1 MDSPEDT
8 LAELER
14 RMAAAVAEEDFE
26 AAARLRDALALM
38 RGESPLPPSRL
49 RRQEPGAM
57 GLGTDQQVFKPPRGW
72 AAPKP
77 PDPMTRG
84 RGRRR

>member
-1 MDSPEDT
+1 MDSPDET

-14 RMAAAVAEEDFE
+14 RMAAAVAEQDFE
-26 AAARLRDALALM
+26 AAARLRDAIAQL
-38 RGESPLPPSRL
+38 RGDSPPLPPSRL

-57 GLGTDQQVFKPPRGW
+57 GLGTDQQVFKPPKGW
-72 AAPKP
+72 RPPPP

-84 RGRRR
+84 RRR